1 MTTEQAGTN
10 PWAGL
15 ATGIGSWPGTDAREA
30 AAVII
35 GELPALPHLVELP
48 ARGLGADMI
57 GRAGAV
63 LVDMHLDTTTTGYRL
78 RGGRGALARVAEDL
92 LEQDLDAFEEAWELA
107 GAGTDRTVKVQSIGP
122 WTLAAHTELATGKRA
137 LVDRGAVRDL
147 SESLAE
153 GVARHAAEL
162 RRRLGVSTVVQLDE
176 PALPA
181 VLAGSLQGR
190 TMLETVPAVPE
201 PEVQHVLDVTL
212 SGLGSPTAVHC
223 CSGGLPAD
231 LLRRSVADAVSFDL
245 TQLTAADLD
254 AVGELL
260 DSGTTLLLGLIPTTA
275 PEKHPTWQELAK
287 PAVSLIDRLGFART
301 TLRSVSVTPA
311 CGLADADPAWART
324 ALRLAKD
331 VSAAFTEA
339 PESL

>member
-1 MTTEQAGTN
+1 MTSEPSGVN

-15 ATGIGSWPGTDAREA
+15 ATGMGSWPGVDTREA
-30 AAVII
+30 AAVIV

-57 GRAGAV
+57 GRASAL
-63 LVDMHLDTTTTGYRL
+63 LVDMNLDATTTGYRL
-78 RGGRGALARVAEDL
+78 RAGRGAVARVAEDL
-92 LEQDLDAFEEAWELA
+92 LKQDLDAFEEAWELA
-107 GAGTDRTVKVQSIGP
+107 GAGPDRTVKVQSIGP
-122 WTLAAHTELATGKRA
+122 WTLAAHAELATGRRA

-153 GVARHAAEL
+153 GVSRHAAEL

-190 TMLETVPAVPE
+190 TMLESVPAVPE
-201 PEVQHVLDVTL
+201 PEALHVLDATL
-212 SGLGSPTAVHC
+212 TGLGLSTAVHC
-223 CSGGLPAD
+223 CSGGLPAG
-231 LLRRSVADAVSFDL
+231 LLRRSAADAVSFDL
-245 TQLTAADLD
+245 GRLNRGNLD
-254 AVGELL
+254 AVGEIL

-275 PEKHPTWQELAK
+275 PEKPPTWRELAE
-287 PAVSLIDRLGFART
+287 PAVALIDRLGFART
-301 TLRSVSVTPA
+301 VLRSVSVTPA
-311 CGLADADPAWART
+311 CGLADADPNWART
-324 ALRLAKD
+324 ALRLAND
-331 VSAAFTEA
+331 ISAAFAED